1 MNSGF
6 IITELKLMGPDVPS
20 AVISL
25 KKGLN
30 VISGPSNTGKS
41 YIYQCINYMLGSSV
55 KPKGITPAKPYQ
67 RILMKIETPANL
79 EYTLESDLK
88 GGDFLLSSR
97 ENNTVRLARKHNPN
111 SSETISAFLLGLN
124 NLSDKKVR
132 KNARGITR
140 ALSYRDI
147 SRFLMV
153 NEERIITEQS
163 PITSGQ
169 YTTATEEK
177 STFKLILSGRDDSDI
192 IESLSKNEVK
202 YRKGKVELLAELIK
216 SSMDELSAVTD
227 NIEPE
232 VQISRID
239 NSLQDLKSEHE
250 QLKGT
255 FASLDSE
262 RGVLSQ
268 ELSNLLHNRNYNN
281 EILVRSKILKQ
292 QYVSDFRRLNSTI
305 EASYLLLEN
314 PSIVEDCP
322 VCEKPLDEK
331 NVEPELSSVIAACE
345 LEIKKISILVN
356 EANAS
361 EILLQSENENSSA
374 DIISVQQRIDGIA
387 NEIQKGVS
395 LRMENIFNEIA
406 DLNGVKANLNKGV
419 FVKEKIKAF
428 NEQRNGILG
437 TMDSIKVDG
446 GFEDLLTSTVDG
458 LSAILKEVLFKSNYP
473 DVTGVSFSETK
484 NDFVVSGEDR
494 ELAGKGYR
502 AITYACFLI
511 ALQELV
517 SLKNYSIGPTVL
529 DSPLVTYRKPDAGN
543 EGITVDL
550 AMDFYRYLS
559 SNAKVPQVIILE
571 NEEPP
576 AEILPYI
583 NHIVFTQNPN
593 SGRYA
598 FIPYQQV

>member
-20 AVISL
+20 AVILL

-55 KPKGITPAKPYQ
+55 KPKEITPAKPY
-67 RILMKIETPANL
+67 RRLLMKIETA
-79 EYTLESDLK
+79 EDVVYTLESDLK
-88 GGDFLLSSR
+88 GGDFLVSSG
-97 ENNTVRLARKHNPN
+97 ETSTVNLARKHNPN

-132 KNARGITR
+132 KNARGVTR

-169 YTTATEEK
+169 YTSATEEK
-177 STFKLILSGRDDSDI
+177 STFKLILSGSDDSDI
-192 IESLSKNEVK
+192 IESLSKDEVK

-216 SSMDELSAVTD
+216 SSVDELSAVTD

-232 VQISRID
+232 VQIARIED
-239 NSLQDLKSEHE
+239 SLKDLKSEHE

-255 FASLDSE
+255 FARLDSE

-268 ELSNLLHNRNYNN
+268 ELSNLLHNRNYNE
-281 EILVRSKILKQ
+281 EILVRSNILKQ
-292 QYVSDFRRLNSTI
+292 QYVSDSRRLNSTI
-305 EASYLLLEN
+305 EASYLLFEN
-314 PSIVEDCP
+314 PTVVEDCP
-322 VCEKPLDEK
+322 VCEKPLGEK
-331 NVEPELSSVIAACE
+331 NVEPELSSVIAACA
-345 LEIKKISILVN
+345 LEIKKIGVLVN

-361 EILLQSENENSSA
+361 EILLQNENENFSA
-374 DIISVQQRIDGIA
+374 DISLIQQRIAGIA
-387 NEIQKGVS
+387 DEIQNGVA
-395 LRMENIFNEIA
+395 LRMESIFNEIA
-406 DLNGVKANLNKGV
+406 ELNGIKANLNKAV
-419 FVKEKIKAF
+419 FLKEKIKAF
-428 NEQRNGILG
+428 NDQRNGILG
-437 TMDSIKVDG
+437 TMESKKADS
-446 GFEDLLTSTVDG
+446 GFEDLLTSTVEG
-458 LSAILKEVLFKSNYP
+458 LSTILKEVLIKSNYP
-473 DVTGVSFSETK
+473 DVSGVSFSETK
-484 NDFVVSGEDR
+484 NDFVISGEDR

-550 AMDFYRYLS
+550 AMDFYRYMS
-559 SNAKVPQVIILE
+559 SNEKVPQVIILE

-576 AEILPYI
+576 AEILPAI

-598 FIPYQQV
+598 FIPYQLV